1 MTYCTQQNMIDRFGI
16 EELTELTDREQLGE
30 IGQAALDAA
39 IADATA
45 DIDMYL
51 AVRYT
56 LPLSIVPAVLTRLC
70 CDIARFYLHGNNVP
84 EHINDRHD
92 AAIELLESIAKGDID
107 LAVGQDSGGS
117 GDVLYE
123 SGGDPVFDES
133 SQSWP

>member
-1 MTYCTQQNMIDRFGI
+1 MPYCTQQNMIDRFGV

-30 IGQAALDAA
+30 IGQAVLDAA

-51 AVRYT
+51 STRYT

-92 AAIELLESIAKGDID
+92 TAIDLLESIAKGDID
-107 LAVGQDSGGS
+107 LAVGQDDGGS
-117 GDVLYE
+117 GDVLYAQG
-123 SGGDPVFDES
+123 STTFDETNPR
-133 SQSWP
+133 WP

>member
-1 MTYCTQQNMIDRFGI
+1 MTYCTQQNMIDRFGV
-16 EELTELTDREQLGE
+16 EELIELTDREQLGE
-30 IGQAALDAA
+30 IGQAVLDAA

-56 LPLSIVPAVLTRLC
+56 LPLTTVPAVLTRLA
-70 CDIARFYLHGNNVP
+70 CDIARFYLYGNNVP
-84 EHINDRHD
+84 EHIGDRNK
-92 AAIELLESIAKGDID
+92 AALDLLQSIARGDID

-133 SQSWP
+133 QSWP